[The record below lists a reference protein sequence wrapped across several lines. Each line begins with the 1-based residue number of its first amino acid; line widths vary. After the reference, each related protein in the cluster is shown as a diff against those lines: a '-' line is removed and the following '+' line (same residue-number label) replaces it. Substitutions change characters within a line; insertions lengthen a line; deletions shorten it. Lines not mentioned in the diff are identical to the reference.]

1 VPLHKQGAWGVDG
14 WVDLADQRARLE
26 IAAFAARL
34 VQELSFD
41 GVHLDVKPV
50 HDGDRSYLLLLDE
63 LRIALEPDRLLS
75 AATGYWVSAV
85 ISGYLCP
92 LGTCALWVPVPF
104 ERTCILRTAGN
115 RFGAITCRLGQQP
128 SPGEKTRQKG
138 LWTSIWS

>member
-1 VPLHKQGAWGVDG
+1 
-14 WVDLADQRARLE
+14 VDLADQRARLE

-75 AATGYWVSAV
+75 AATGYWVPAV

-92 LGTCALWVPVPF
+92 LGTCALRVPVPSGYLCPLG
-104 ERTCILRTAGN
+104 TCAL
-115 RFGAITCRLGQQP
+115 
-128 SPGEKTRQKG
+128 
-138 LWTSIWS
+138 